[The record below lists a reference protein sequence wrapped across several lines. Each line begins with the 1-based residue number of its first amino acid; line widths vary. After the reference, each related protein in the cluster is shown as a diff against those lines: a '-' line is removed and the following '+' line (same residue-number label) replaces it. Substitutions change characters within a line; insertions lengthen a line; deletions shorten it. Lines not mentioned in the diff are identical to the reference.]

1 MTFITAAV
9 GVGARMTAELRS
21 GQARKEFWDSTNRR
35 RGHQRARWL
44 DGITDSVDMSV
55 SKLWERVKDSE
66 TWRPAV
72 HEVTKRWTQLREQ
85 RNPYEVDT

>member
-55 SKLWERVKDSE
+55 SKLQEMVKDRE
-66 TWRPAV
+66 AWRAV
-72 HEVTKRWTQLREQ
+72 VPGVTNSRTRF
-85 RNPYEVDT
+85 RD